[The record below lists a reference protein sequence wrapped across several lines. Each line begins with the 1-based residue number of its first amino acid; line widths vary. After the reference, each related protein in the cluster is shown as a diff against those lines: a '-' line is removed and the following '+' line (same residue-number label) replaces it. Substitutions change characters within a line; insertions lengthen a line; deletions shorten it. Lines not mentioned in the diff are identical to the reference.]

1 MRVWL
6 TCTNKQVSFPILFP
20 EFEIK
25 IPCSKF
31 FRFNP
36 NNLSLPDLNI
46 WWGGMVAVLLA
57 LFQAFLKETKPVDDD
72 TGRYNPITSMNGTLV
87 NTLAVIV
94 GSGIGLLLHKRFPE
108 KIRQISFQGIGLC
121 TVVIGLQMAFT
132 IEGPEDMLMIIFSI
146 LIGGITGEAIN
157 IEYYFNRLG
166 ELVKKRIGSSNE
178 RFTEGLITAF
188 LLFCVGSLTI
198 LGALEEGLRGDP
210 SLLYTKSVLDGFGS
224 AFLSSVYGVGVLVSA
239 VPLFIYQGSLTWMA
253 SFLQDYV
260 SDFVL
265 DQVSATGGVMI
276 LGLGINLLEIKQIK
290 ISNLLPALLVV
301 VIVSLVYESL
311 LA

>member
-1 MRVWL
+1 
-6 TCTNKQVSFPILFP
+6 
-20 EFEIK
+20 
-25 IPCSKF
+25 
-31 FRFNP
+31 
-36 NNLSLPDLNI
+36 
-46 WWGGMVAVLLA
+46 
-57 LFQAFLKETKPVDDD
+57 
-72 TGRYNPITSMNGTLV
+72 MNGTLV

-94 GSGIGLLLHKRFPE
+94 GSGIGLLLHNRFPE
-108 KIRQISFQGIGLC
+108 NIRKISFQGIGLC

-132 IEGPEDMLMIIFSI
+132 IEGPEDMLIIIFSI

-157 IEYYFNRLG
+157 VEYYFNKLG
-166 ELVKKRIGSSNE
+166 DFVKKRIGSSNE
-178 RFTEGLITAF
+178 RFTEGLITSF

-311 LA
+311 SA